1 MDTRVRASS
10 GIQSYDLGK
19 SHANQNIQV
28 LSYVRYQSADM
39 KFLHATQYS
48 QTTNLHFSSHRQNGL
63 AVLL

>member
-10 GIQSYDLGK
+10 GILSYDLVE
-19 SHANQNIQV
+19 SYANRNIQV

-39 KFLHATQYS
+39 KFLYANQYS